1 MLETPSTYRHHR
13 SIYLQFRH
21 GLEDSPDVLD
31 EIIRALG
38 ILIAEY
44 GTSVRE
50 NRFIVGGGT
59 ERILATAMR
68 CVGIQGARARGLGTD
83 EEDIVVEQYQI
94 SVKASFTGGRQQI
107 RLINTLGDSI
117 RRWDT
122 ATIFVLANVGI
133 GYADP
138 DLLPNADRPT
148 SDAVVL
154 PRAPLDN
161 LHTEQPQWLL
171 RCDIPA
177 NPTDSA
183 QLRAASEAVTMEILQ
198 RTAAGRAIF
207 PRLRNFI

>member
-1 MLETPSTYRHHR
+1 MAMPSTYRHHR
-13 SIYLQFRH
+13 HIYRRFRH
-21 GLEDSPDVLD
+21 GLEISPDILD

-38 ILIAEY
+38 ILITEY

-68 CVGIQGARARGLGTD
+68 CVGIEDARARGLGED
-83 EEDIVVEQYQI
+83 EEDIVVGQYQL
-94 SVKASFTGGRQQI
+94 SVKASFTGSRQQI
-107 RLINTLGDSI
+107 RLINTLGDSV

-138 DLLPNADRPT
+138 DLLSDADRST

-154 PRAPLDN
+154 PRGPLDN

-171 RCDIPA
+171 QCDIPA
-177 NPTDSA
+177 NPTDAS

-198 RTAAGRAIF
+198 RTAGGRATF
-207 PRLRNFI
+207 PNLRNFI

>member
-1 MLETPSTYRHHR
+1 MP
-13 SIYLQFRH
+13 SIYEPHRQIFLQFRQ
-21 GLEDSPDVLD
+21 GLEDYSDVLD

-38 ILIAEY
+38 IFISEY

-59 ERILATAMR
+59 ERIIATAMR
-68 CVGIQGARARGLGTD
+68 CLGISEARARGLD
-83 EEDIVVEQYQI
+83 ANEEDIVVGDHRI

-107 RLINTLGDSI
+107 RLINTLGDSV
-117 RRWDT
+117 RVWDT

-138 DLLPNADRPT
+138 ELLPDVDRRT

-161 LHTEQPQWLL
+161 LHAEQPQWLL
-171 RCDIPA
+171 QCDIPR

-183 QLRAASEAVTMEILQ
+183 QLRAASEAVTTEILQ
-198 RTAAGRAIF
+198 RTAAGRAVF
-207 PRLRNFI
+207 PNLRNFI